1 MIIIKL
7 GGSVITDKTKEC
19 TFKTDTM
26 DKLSESIK
34 KSEKELILVH
44 GAGSFGHILA
54 KEYELNQGYKR
65 HEQIKGFSLT
75 HEKVQAL
82 NSLVLKSLQK
92 HDINAVS
99 ISPHSSV
106 KLNNHILEKIDY
118 NIFEEY
124 LEKKFTPVTFGD
136 VVLDKKLGFSIC
148 SGDLLIEALAEH
160 FKPEKIVF
168 AIDEDGLYTSN
179 PKFDKKAK
187 LIKKTN
193 LKELEMLSTELDKH
207 ADVTG
212 GMGGKLQTIKNIAEH
227 GIDTVLLNGNK
238 PDRLYKVLIGEE
250 TKSTIIYGEKNEQN

>member
-1 MIIIKL
+1 MIIVKL
-7 GGSVITDKTKEC
+7 GGSIITDKTKEC
-19 TFKTDTM
+19 TFKTDIM
-26 DKLSESIK
+26 DSLAESIK
-34 KSEKELILVH
+34 KADQQLILVH

-54 KEYELNQGYKR
+54 KEYDLNQGYKR
-65 HEQIKGFSLT
+65 FEQVKGFSLT

-92 HDINAVS
+92 YDIPAVS

-106 KLNNHILEKIDY
+106 KLNDHKLEKIDY
-118 NIFEEY
+118 KIFEEY
-124 LEKKFTPVTFGD
+124 LQKQFTPVTFGD

-148 SGDLLIEALAEH
+148 SGDLLIEALANH

-179 PKFDKKAK
+179 PKYDKKAK
-187 LIKKTN
+187 LIKKTT

-212 GMGGKLQTIKNIAEH
+212 GMGGKLETIKNIAKL
-227 GIDTVLLNGNK
+227 GVNTVLLNGNK
-238 PDRLYKVLIGEE
+238 PDRLYKVLVGEE
-250 TKSTIIYGEKNEQN
+250 TKSTIIYGDKKK